1 MAQIVAMPKLG
12 LTMTSGTVT
21 LWLKREGDLVAAGE
35 PLVEI
40 ETDKI
45 SSTVESPADGCL
57 LKILAAEW
65 EEKEI
70 TAPLCVLG
78 AQGEA
83 WEDAL
88 KATAGAEQPAQE
100 AQEVAAPQPSQQ
112 PAQGAPSGR
121 VVASPVAKRLAA
133 ENGLDLSTITG
144 SGPDGRIEK
153 KDIELLLSQRGAP
166 TTAEE
171 AGGIAVARRV
181 PLAGARKVS
190 AARLTASK
198 HDIPH
203 VYFRVSVDATAIF
216 AARRKAIE
224 ASGGKCSLNDVIVKA
239 VAMALADMPEVNS
252 SLVGEEI
259 LCYKDV
265 NIGVATNTDKGLLV
279 PVVRRADRMS
289 LREIATST
297 GALIARARAG
307 AASLEDLSGGTFTI
321 SNLGAL
327 GVDEFSAV
335 ILPPQAAILAVGRIA
350 DAPCVINGG
359 IFIRPQMN
367 LTLSVDHR
375 VIDGALA
382 AAYIA
387 RLKEIL
393 ENADTL
399 MN

>member
-1 MAQIVAMPKLG
+1 MAQIVTMPKLG
-12 LTMTSGTVT
+12 LTMTSGKIT
-21 LWLKREGDLVAAGE
+21 LWLKQEGDPVAAGE

-45 SSTVESPADGCL
+45 TSTVESPVEGYV

-65 EEKEI
+65 DDREI

-78 AQGEA
+78 AQNEG

-88 KATAGAEQPAQE
+88 NAPPVETAQPEQESPQA
-100 AQEVAAPQPSQQ
+100 AAPQPAQQ
-112 PAQGAPSGR
+112 PVQGALSGR

-133 ENGLDLSTITG
+133 ENGLDLSAIVG

-166 TTAEE
+166 AADE

-203 VYFRVSVDATAIF
+203 VYFRVSVDATALF
-216 AARRKAIE
+216 AARQKAL
-224 ASGGKCSLNDVIVKA
+224 AGGGKCSLNDVIVKA
-239 VAMALADMPEVNS
+239 AAMALTDMPEVNS

-265 NIGVATNTDKGLLV
+265 NIGVATNTDRGLLV

-289 LREIATST
+289 LREIAAST
-297 GALIARARAG
+297 CALIARARAG

-350 DAPCVINGG
+350 DAPCVIDGG
-359 IFIRPQMN
+359 IFIRPQMH

-382 AAYIA
+382 AAFLA

-393 ENADTL
+393 ESADTL
-399 MN
+399 LS